1 MFISY
6 QWGKQPEIK
15 ALYRALSTRG
25 YSCWLDI
32 LQMGGGDSLY
42 DKIDRGV
49 RGCDVM
55 LSCVTT
61 KYSLSANC
69 RREVALADALRKP
82 IIPLLLESMRW
93 PPDGPMSLVLTPL
106 LYIDFSA
113 SDAAAATSR
122 DWKSAK
128 FDELISKIDTHL
140 QPSVTSVPGATDDVT
155 RTENNASGATKSE
168 SKAIPSNNNNDE
180 SPQNEKSPQA
190 NKSPRKT
197 TPQEPV
203 KKSASCD
210 IL

>member
-1 MFISY
+1 
-6 QWGKQPEIK
+6 
-15 ALYRALSTRG
+15 
-25 YSCWLDI
+25 
-32 LQMGGGDSLY
+32 MGGGDSLY

-140 QPSVTSVPGATDDVT
+140 QPSVTSVPGVAGDVC
-155 RTENNASGATKSE
+155 RTANNASTAVSSTPKSTKESTSDKKGGSSVNAGHKREIASAAVTTDTKQGTAEAETTQSTNADDASADSE
-168 SKAIPSNNNNDE
+168 MA
-180 SPQNEKSPQA
+180 
-190 NKSPRKT
+190 RR
-197 TPQEPV
+197 
-203 KKSASCD
+203 SAACTV
-210 IL
+210 L